1 MVIVVSVMFVVML
14 VAGVGIFLLWKYK
27 LRGSKQWGG
36 WQPVMDLGDGA
47 QFSSFQADSFVGDDD
62 M

>member
-1 MVIVVSVMFVVML
+1 MVSVVFAVMM
-14 VAGVGIFLLWKYK
+14 VASVGIFLLWKHK
-27 LRGSKQWGG
+27 LRSSTRWGG
-36 WQPVMDLGDGA
+36 WQPVVDLGDGA